1 MADLQSNKKKIF
13 TRHYASLC
21 NTLTDVDHLLPYFVQ
36 DNIINTKNEEEINAI
51 ATTSNKVKKLLSH
64 ISGPL
69 TAGDAEGFHT
79 MLTIMK
85 EHGNQSTK
93 DLAVRI
99 SHELTLAISRTE
111 DEGMASD
118 ILVNAL

>member
-1 MADLQSNKKKIF
+1 MAGRLNEEIIF

-21 NTLTDVDHLLPYFVQ
+21 NTLTDVDNLLPYFVEE
-36 DNIINTKNEEEINAI
+36 NIINTNNEEEINTI
-51 ATTSNKVKKLLSH
+51 TTTSNKVRKLLLH

-69 TAGDAEGFHT
+69 TAGDAKGFHT

-85 EHGNQSTK
+85 ERGNQSTK
-93 DLAVRI
+93 DLAVRMN
-99 SHELTLAISRTE
+99 HELTLAINKTE
-111 DEGMASD
+111 DEGMANN

>member
-1 MADLQSNKKKIF
+1 MDELQSKKKEIF

-36 DNIINTKNEEEINAI
+36 ENIINTSNEEEINAI
-51 ATTSNKVKKLLSH
+51 TTTSNKVRKLLSH
-64 ISGPL
+64 ICGPL
-69 TAGDAEGFHT
+69 TAGDAKGFHT

-93 DLAVRI
+93 DLAVRM
-99 SHELTLAISRTE
+99 SHELTLAINKTE
-111 DEGMASD
+111 HEGMAND
-118 ILVNAL
+118 IL